1 MTRSWSVVWAVSI
14 DGGWTKGLVVCLL
27 CLTVALPHPT
37 QAADLKLTTWNLNWL
52 TTRPAG
58 SPGLPPDLKTRAP
71 DDFQRLRTYAL
82 ELDAD
87 IVAVQEVDTY
97 DAFRLVFPPER
108 YVLHLTRDRVT
119 QKVGIAIRRGLRHD
133 IHPDVQLS
141 SDPASPVR
149 AGLDVT
155 LTASNLRLL
164 VVHLKQGCREP
175 RQDRSGGRDCV
186 IFHGQTDPLLAWI
199 AARQQAGTPFAILGD
214 FNRWMDR
221 RDPFLDAIRR
231 TAPIARAT
239 EGYANPCWR
248 DASFIDH
255 ILVGGAAV
263 SWLIPNSLIVFRYRE
278 SGDDWKARIS
288 DHCPVSAR
296 IRVPDGPATDTRGD
310 PQSTA
315 PPTPASPAP
324 TPQPGL
330 PTVVRPTR

>member
-1 MTRSWSVVWAVSI
+1 MVLA
-14 DGGWTKGLVVCLL
+14 
-27 CLTVALPHPT
+27 APT
-37 QAADLKLTTWNLNWL
+37 QAADLKFTTWNLNWL

-71 DDFQRLRTYAL
+71 EDFQRLRAYAL

-97 DAFRLVFPPER
+97 DALRQVFPPDR

-133 IHPDVQLS
+133 INPDVQLS

-175 RQDRSGGRDCV
+175 KQDRSGGRDCV

-199 AARQQAGTPFAILGD
+199 AARQQAATPFVILGD

-255 ILVGGAAV
+255 ILAGGAAA
-263 SWLIPNSLIVFRYRE
+263 SWLLPNSLTVFRYRE
-278 SGDDWKARIS
+278 SGEEWKARIS

-296 IRVPDGPATDTRGD
+296 IRVPDGPATDTRD
-310 PQSTA
+310 APESTGPSA
-315 PPTPASPAP
+315 PAP
-324 TPQPGL
+324 SPDQ